1 MRPPLS
7 GAAAFLRFDST
18 ARSRRVSAGLAG
30 PVLFLFSAI
39 AWAHAGE
46 PHADD
51 VAWNRWELE
60 PNIVIMTLLACLVY
74 AAGILRRPA
83 TGDYFRLWRHGA
95 FFAGVAAVFLSL
107 ESPIDGMADHL
118 FWMHQIQHMLLRMI
132 GPILIALSA
141 PQAMLISGLPSSLR
155 RGVLAPFAGSGVLR
169 WIFSLLTNATVVAVL
184 FIAAL
189 YVWQYPPY
197 HNAAILNDGI
207 HYTMHVTMLAGGLL
221 FWWCIFDM
229 RPPPMGL
236 GYGTRL
242 MMLWIVTL
250 SQIGL
255 GAYTTLKSEVLYPAY
270 DLAGRLFDINPLA
283 DELIGGFIIWVPS
296 SMMCLLAAIL
306 VIHRWGVQEK
316 RADDQRIAWSASN
329 SAALRYPTTGAEL
342 VAQARPKNRMLAIG
356 VVAFA
361 ISIFGVAI
369 FVGVLSH
376 LNSETRNGLLAH
388 AAPAPRAAV
397 R

>member
-1 MRPPLS
+1 LP
-7 GAAAFLRFDST
+7 GAAVSPAHKLI
-18 ARSRRVSAGLAG
+18 RRISAPLAGLALL
-30 PVLFLFSAI
+30 LFTTA
-39 AWAHAGE
+39 AWAHGGE
-46 PHADD
+46 THADD
-51 VAWNRWELE
+51 VAWNRWEFE
-60 PNIVIMTLLACLVY
+60 PDIVVMTLLACLIY
-74 AAGILRRPA
+74 AAGIMRRPA
-83 TGDYFRLWRHGA
+83 TGDRLRQWRHGA

-132 GPILIALSA
+132 GPMLIALSA
-141 PQAMLISGLPSSLR
+141 PQAMLISGLPSALR
-155 RGVLAPFAGSGVLR
+155 RGALAPFAGSGMLR
-169 WIFSLLTNATVVAVL
+169 RIFSFLTNATVVTVL

-197 HNAAILNDGI
+197 HDAAILNDDI
-207 HYTMHVTMLAGGLL
+207 HYTMHVTMLAAGLL
-221 FWWCIFDM
+221 FWWRVFDM

-236 GYGTRL
+236 SYGTRL
-242 MMLWIVTL
+242 MMLWIVIL

-255 GAYTTLKSEVLYPAY
+255 GAYTTLKSEVLYAAY
-270 DLAGRLFDINPLA
+270 DVAGRLFEIKPLA

-306 VIHRWGVQEK
+306 VIHLWGVQET
-316 RADDQRIAWSASN
+316 RIDEQRLASSASN

-361 ISIFGVAI
+361 ISIFGLAI
-369 FVGVLSH
+369 FVGVLNH